1 MAYIGFTPTTKP
13 LNTDDLSDGIVTTA
27 KLADVAVTNAKI
39 NTNARKF
46 PVNAAN
52 VATDAVETAKI
63 KDLNVTTDKI
73 AALNVTTA
81 KIADTN
87 ITAGKLATDAV
98 ETLKIKDLNVTTGK
112 IAALNVTTAKI
123 AALNVTNEKI
133 AADAVSSA
141 KIAPLVNLQE
151 DTSIL
156 AAAFD
161 ATTNIDLLTNSV
173 YYNPIAADTNFK
185 VNFRADA
192 STPLNS
198 IMTIGNT
205 ISAAVMVTNTGS
217 PYYINAFEVD
227 GSSVTP
233 KYQGGTAFSAGNA
246 NSIDVYTFSI
256 IKTADTTFTML
267 VAQTKH
273 A

>member
-13 LNTDDLSDGIVTTA
+13 LNSDDLQDGIVTTA
-27 KLADVAVTNAKI
+27 KIADVAVTNAKI
-39 NTNARKF
+39 NTNVRKF

-63 KDLNVTTDKI
+63 KDLNVTTG
-73 AALNVTTA
+73 

-87 ITAGKLATDAV
+87 
-98 ETLKIKDLNVTTGK
+98 VTTAK

-151 DTSIL
+151 DTSIV

-173 YYNPIAADTNFK
+173 YYCTAAADTNFK

-192 STPLNS
+192 STALNA
-198 IMTIGNT
+198 IMAIGNT

-217 PYYINAFEVD
+217 AYYINAHEVD

-233 KYQGGTAFSAGNA
+233 KYQGGTAYSAGNA
-246 NSIDVYTFSI
+246 NSIDIYTFSI
-256 IKTADTTFTML
+256 IKTADATFTML
-267 VAQTKH
+267 AGQTKF